1 MLDEESIIAY
11 AITDQVAITEN
22 PISFSVTNDVPD
34 GHMAIFNVILDDG
47 DENWNFSFSIEI
59 HAPVFEVLNPT
70 IVDDNGDNVWDAG
83 EIASINVDLV
93 NSGSAGFGYY
103 PGAVI
108 TTDNPYITIL
118 SGENDN
124 TYYGIDAN
132 SMYEG
137 SFLVQADVSTPMGTA
152 VEFNISWGYSP
163 TAPCDNDY
171 FVGEG
176 CVEQANLNYSTVIG
190 HSTILIWDP
199 G

>member
-1 MLDEESIIAY
+1 MSNQYVLY
-11 AITDQVAITEN
+11 AA
-22 PISFSVTNDVPD
+22 
-34 GHMAIFNVILDDG
+34 FNAVLDDG
-47 DENWNFSFSIEI
+47 DEIWNFSFNIEI

-70 IVDDNGDNVWDAG
+70 IEDNNGDNVWDAG
-83 EIASINVDLV
+83 EAVTINVDLV

-137 SFLVQADVSTPMGTA
+137 WFGWVNYLENHHTKKSFKKS
-152 VEFNISWGYSP
+152 
-163 TAPCDNDY
+163 C
-171 FVGEG
+171 FVG
-176 CVEQANLNYSTVIG
+176 VLNA
-190 HSTILIWDP
+190 
-199 G
+199 